1 MKKTKILLVGALLFG
16 VPSVALSLSTQQENP
31 TVVRAA
37 EKVLTIDISSFTEI
51 SNNYKTKYVHD
62 YSGITIEA
70 YGVYKNPN
78 GIQMKR

>member
-37 EKVLTIDISSFTEI
+37 EKSPTSISISSGTTI
-51 SNNYKTKYVHD
+51 NDGWKVSDTTKLD
-62 YSGITIEA
+62 NSSGFF
-70 YGVYKNPN
+70 KL
-78 GIQMKR
+78 